1 MKLKELLSKFKIM
14 KLSHFGY
21 CYTSLDFL
29 KNHMGHLYKKENEFK
44 NEYHTFE
51 LMTNKGYWFK
61 VRIHLDD
68 CKQSNKQYYF
78 SIYGENISCLALFNM
93 HTKLSVIT
101 IDEFIKNLS
110 SPYKQFRATN

>member
-1 MKLKELLSKFKIM
+1 MNYSNYL

-51 LMTNKGYWFK
+51 LMTNRGYWFK

-110 SPYKQFRATN
+110 SPYKEFYKNS